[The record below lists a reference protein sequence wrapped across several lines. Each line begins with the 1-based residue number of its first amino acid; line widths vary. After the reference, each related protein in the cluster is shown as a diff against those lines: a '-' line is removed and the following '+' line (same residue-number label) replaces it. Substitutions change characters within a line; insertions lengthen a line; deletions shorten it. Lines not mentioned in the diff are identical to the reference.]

1 MPRRPSHATPRDV
14 PPPGIEPEPLGLQ
27 PSAQTNYA
35 RVASRGADA
44 PRLSIRLSC
53 PVRTVSLAFRCER
66 LLGEPS
72 IHLCGSQLPFGLRGS
87 NSHFQVQSL
96 ESCRLNEARMSWI

>member
-1 MPRRPSHATPRDV
+1 V
-14 PPPGIEPEPLGLQ
+14 
-27 PSAQTNYA
+27 
-35 RVASRGADA
+35 
-44 PRLSIRLSC
+44 RLMCLIRLSC

-66 LLGEPS
+66 LLWEPS

>member
-1 MPRRPSHATPRDV
+1 MC
-14 PPPGIEPEPLGLQ
+14 L
-27 PSAQTNYA
+27 
-35 RVASRGADA
+35 
-44 PRLSIRLSC
+44 IRLSC
-53 PVRTVSLAFRCER
+53 PVRTVSLAFRYER